1 MTLRRPSTKTLP
13 WGAAML
19 AATAAGIG
27 LGVVPHADAAGA
39 TKKVHIVDIDF
50 SPKLLK
56 VKRGTTVTW
65 SFEDENTPHNVTSR
79 GKTKFR
85 SSPTKQSGTYSVR
98 FTKPGTYAYVCTIH
112 FNMKARVVVS

>member
-1 MTLRRPSTKTLP
+1 MTLRRPTANLSKGL
-13 WGAAML
+13 AML
-19 AATAAGIG
+19 AASAAGVG
-27 LGVVPHADAAGA
+27 FGVVSHADAAGT

-65 SFEDENTPHNVTSR
+65 SFEDKNTPHNVTSR
-79 GKTKFR
+79 GKSKFK

-98 FTKPGTYAYVCTIH
+98 FTKPGTYSYVCTIH
-112 FNMKARVVVS
+112 FNMKAKIVVS